1 MYPGRLE
8 SWNGDPLY
16 SQYADDGA
24 SRHATWI
31 FTTFVLMQIFNMI
44 GARKI
49 HDEVN
54 ICKGVFE
61 NFMFVA
67 IWVLIV
73 ALQVLITQYG
83 GVVMVVHP

>member
-1 MYPGRLE
+1 
-8 SWNGDPLY
+8 
-16 SQYADDGA
+16 
-24 SRHATWI
+24 
-31 FTTFVLMQIFNMI
+31 MQIFNMI